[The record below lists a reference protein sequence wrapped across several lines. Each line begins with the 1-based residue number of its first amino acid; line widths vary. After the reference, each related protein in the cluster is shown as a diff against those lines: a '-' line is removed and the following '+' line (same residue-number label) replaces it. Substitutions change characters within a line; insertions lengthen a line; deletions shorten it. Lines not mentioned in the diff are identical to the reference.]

1 MRRHDTERRRSTH
14 VADRYQRFQRAQA
27 HEARGDFYL
36 ALRAYEGAG
45 ALRGAARMRARVHGA
60 AADIPQAA

>member
-1 MRRHDTERRRSTH
+1 MERRHTDRRRSTS

-27 HEARGDFYL
+27 HEASGDFYL

-45 ALRGAARMRARVHGA
+45 ALRSAARMRARVRT